1 MATMRNVI
9 KADIVALVI
18 ALVAPVA
25 AQDPEA
31 GREAYQRGDCAAAV
45 REWCPLAEQGD
56 ALAQHDIGFM
66 YENGFGLAQE

>member
-1 MATMRNVI
+1 MTAMAKQFAWRMATMRNVI
-9 KADIVALVI
+9 KAAIVALVI

-45 REWCPLAEQGD
+45 RE
-56 ALAQHDIGFM
+56 
-66 YENGFGLAQE
+66 